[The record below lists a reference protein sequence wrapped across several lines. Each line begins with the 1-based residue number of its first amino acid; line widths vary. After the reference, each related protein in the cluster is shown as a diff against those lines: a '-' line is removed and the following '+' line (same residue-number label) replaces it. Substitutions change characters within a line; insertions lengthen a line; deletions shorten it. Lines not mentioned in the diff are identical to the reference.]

1 MNKIVEIKNLI
12 KRYKNKLALNGF
24 NMELEKGKILG
35 LIGPN
40 GSGKTTAI
48 NCMLGLLN
56 YDSGTINVFGGPLNA
71 DSYDKKRKIGVVP
84 QDIVVMDNLK
94 VQENIEFFCGL
105 YEKDSKKVKSLVEE
119 AMEFVDI
126 KEYKNYFPNKLS
138 GGLKRRL
145 NMACGIAHKPEFLVL
160 DEPTVAVDA
169 ASRNFILN
177 QIKNLKNDGVS
188 VLYTTHYMEE
198 VEEIS
203 DEIVIIK
210 DGQNI
215 ATGSLSYLL
224 NMIEETEKIRIDLGD
239 NGDLN
244 EKFDTLH
251 NLNSVEYKNGF
262 YELSFTNKDNNMRDT
277 LNYLETKD
285 LEYKHIYSERPR
297 LNQIYLELTGKEMVE
312 WS

>member
-1 MNKIVEIKNLI
+1 MSKIVEIKNLI
-12 KRYKNKLALNGF
+12 KRYRNKLALNGF
-24 NMELEKGKILG
+24 SMEIEKGEILG

-48 NCMLGLLN
+48 NCMLGLLK
-56 YDSGTINVFGGPLNA
+56 YDSGTINIFGGPLNT
-71 DSYDKKRKIGVVP
+71 DSYDIKRKIGIVP

-94 VQENIEFFCGL
+94 VKENIEFFCGL
-105 YEKDSKKVKSLVEE
+105 YEKNSKKVKELSEE
-119 AMEFVDI
+119 AMDFVDI
-126 KEYKNYFPNKLS
+126 KEYRNYFPKKLS

-145 NMACGIAHKPEFLVL
+145 NMACGIAHKPELLVL

-169 ASRNFILN
+169 ASRNFILDK
-177 QIKNLKNDGVS
+177 IKNLKNNGVS

-198 VEEIS
+198 VEEIA
-203 DEIVIIK
+203 DKIVIIK

-239 NGDLN
+239 NGDLD
-244 EKFDTLH
+244 EKFEALK
-251 NLNSVEYKNGF
+251 NLNSVDFKNGF

-277 LNYLETKD
+277 LNYLDSKN

-312 WS
+312 